1 MSAVA
6 LSVRGLNKRF
16 GGLVVAQ
23 SIDLTNAGTLDT
35 VSSVG
40 APASPVGEGLADAL
54 SVGGY

>member
-1 MSAVA
+1 MAVW
-6 LSVRGLNKRF
+6 RM
-16 GGLVVAQ
+16 VAQ
-23 SIDLTNAGTLDT
+23 SIDFTNPGTLDT